1 MSTEEQPAIT
11 ANFEFV
17 AQDPIE
23 ATFTISPNIQDLN
36 YIHRQ
41 DVAADTWTITHN
53 LGKCPSVTIVTSAG
67 EQVIADVQYLNLNVV
82 ELKFSGAFAGVAY
95 LN

>member
-17 AQDPIE
+17 AQDPIQ
-23 ATFTISPNIQDLN
+23 ATFTISPNIQDLS
-36 YIHRQ
+36 YVHHQ
-41 DVAADTWTITHN
+41 DVASKTWTITHN
-53 LGKCPSVTIVTSAG
+53 LGKCPSVTIVTSSG
-67 EQVIADVQYLNLNVV
+67 DQVLADVHYTNLNIV
-82 ELKFSGAFAGVAY
+82 ELNFSAAFAGKAY

>member
-1 MSTEEQPAIT
+1 MSTEEPAII

-17 AQDPIE
+17 TQDPTE

-36 YIHRQ
+36 YVYRQ
-41 DVAADTWTITHN
+41 DVAQKVWTITHN
-53 LGKCPSVTIVTSAG
+53 LGKCPSVTIVTNTG
-67 EQVIADVQYLNLNVV
+67 EQVIANVLYKDLNVV
-82 ELKFSGAFAGVAY
+82 ELNFSEAFAGVAY

>member
-1 MSTEEQPAIT
+1 MSTEEPAII

-17 AQDPIE
+17 AQNPTE

-36 YIHRQ
+36 YVHRQ
-41 DVAADTWTITHN
+41 DVASKTWTITHN

-67 EQVIADVQYLNLNVV
+67 EQVVADVLYKNLNVV
-82 ELKFSGAFAGVAY
+82 ELNFCGAFAGVAY